1 MSEHL
6 AVVMI
11 CSSGVR
17 HERLPLKNKTMQGGA
32 GFTWI
37 FAQMLSERK
46 ISLTALASGNKQR
59 LIKAYR
65 CCEVAPS
72 TDTDTIIQ
80 PV

>member
-1 MSEHL
+1 
-6 AVVMI
+6 
-11 CSSGVR
+11 
-17 HERLPLKNKTMQGGA
+17 MQGGA

-65 CCEVAPS
+65 CCQVAPS
-72 TDTDTIIQ
+72 TDTDTIQ
-80 PV
+80 PVYPEKKRKTNQLVKCTFKLKP

>member
-1 MSEHL
+1 
-6 AVVMI
+6 
-11 CSSGVR
+11 
-17 HERLPLKNKTMQGGA
+17 MQGGA

-65 CCEVAPS
+65 CCQVAPS

-80 PV
+80 PVQPEKKTKDKPAGKMCIQT